1 MTKSL
6 RCQGKSDH
14 SDRVGH
20 LQLLKAGT
28 RVDHS
33 QALARLIRDFHS
45 QAGSTRIQQ
54 GKKLKKKLLVFSAPA
69 SINPDSALSININEY
84 KQHPD
89 SVACGC
95 TLHCSI
101 RGEKFGS
108 EMPHVKR
115 RLARSS
121 THN

>member
-14 SDRVGH
+14 SDKVGQLQH
-20 LQLLKAGT
+20 LEVRS
-28 RVDHS
+28 RVDRS

-45 QAGSTRIQQ
+45 QAGSTRIQP
-54 GKKLKKKLLVFSAPA
+54 GKELKNKLLVFSAPA

-84 KQHPD
+84 KQQPD

-101 RGEKFGS
+101 RGAKFGS

-115 RLARSS
+115 RLARCS